1 MKQVTYDQ
9 EAITKI
15 KAGVDK
21 LANAVKTTLG
31 PGGSN
36 VILDTNRGAH
46 ITKDG
51 VTVANFIS
59 LEDPIE
65 NLGAQV
71 VKEAASRTADYAGDG
86 TTTAT
91 VLAQAILTQGIKNV
105 VAGANRI
112 DLKRGIDMATRAI
125 VQELKNM
132 SRPVGDDIRN
142 VALISANG
150 DEQVADIIA
159 EAINKVTKDG
169 LVIVQDSRNAT
180 SEVTVVEGM
189 TFERGYL
196 NAYFVNNQEESTVEY
211 ENPVILLIDYVIE
224 EFAAL
229 IKILNMIKSTMP
241 ERPVVVIAEDV
252 RGNALSTMAMNNV
265 RGMISI
271 CAIQSP
277 DFGEMRK
284 ETLKDI
290 AALTGA
296 TIITKDAGLTALNV
310 DLKVV
315 GTCSRI
321 RISQW
326 KTTIFGGH
334 DVTERLSLIKAQ
346 MDQANDNALVKLRE
360 RYARLTGRVGVIYVG
375 GNSEIE
381 VKEKKDRIDDALQAT
396 RAAIEEGILPGGGVA
411 YVRALQMVREGIRP
425 MMPETDDQHQGCEI
439 LFRAILE
446 PIKCIADNVGVNGEV
461 VLNEVNL
468 GSTHS
473 ISINLSALP
482 EQWTHDKVIDFA
494 MKGTSVVP
502 AGNDVVSVYNPHYGF
517 NAKTHKYEDLI
528 AAGVIDPTKVTRLA
542 LENASSVAGMLLTTK
557 AIVTNATPDRNS
569 K

>member
-1 MKQVTYDQ
+1 MKQITYDQ

-21 LANAVKTTLG
+21 LADAVKTTLG

-36 VILDTNRGAH
+36 VILDMNRGAH

-51 VTVANFIS
+51 VTVANFIA
-59 LEDPIE
+59 LEDPVE
-65 NLGAQV
+65 NLGAQI
-71 VKEAASRTADYAGDG
+71 VKEAASRTASMAGDG

-125 VQELKNM
+125 VQELKNL

-159 EAINKVTKDG
+159 EAIEKVTKDG
-169 LVIVQDSRNAT
+169 LVIVQDSRNST

-189 TFERGYL
+189 SFDRGYL
-196 NAYFVNNQEESTVEY
+196 NAYFINNQEESTVEY
-211 ENPVILLIDYVIE
+211 DNPVILLIDYVVE
-224 EFAAL
+224 EFSAL
-229 IKILNMIKSTMP
+229 IRILNMIKSNLP
-241 ERPVVVIAEDV
+241 ERPVLVIAEDV
-252 RGNALSTMAMNNV
+252 RGNGLSTMALNNV
-265 RGMISI
+265 RGIMAI
-271 CAIQSP
+271 CAVQSP

-296 TIITKDAGLTALNV
+296 KIITKDAGMTALNV
-310 DLKVV
+310 GLDVV
-315 GTCSRI
+315 GTCSRV

-326 KTTIFGGH
+326 KTTLFGGQ
-334 DVTERLSLIKAQ
+334 DVTDRLTLIKSQ
-346 MDQANDNALVKLRE
+346 IDQANDIALEKLKE

-411 YVRALQMVREGIRP
+411 YVRALAEVRLRGELTTI
-425 MMPETDDQHQGCEI
+425 DDEKQGVEI

-446 PIKCIADNVGVNGEV
+446 PIKCIAENVGENGEV
-461 VLNEVNL
+461 VLNEVNRPQL
-468 GSTHS
+468 AIQMEAANMPEMS
-473 ISINLSALP
+473 I
-482 EQWTHDKVIDFA
+482 EQVIEY
-494 MKGTSVVP
+494 MKKTGYSVGP
-502 AGNDVVSVYNPHYGF
+502 ITNPVTIDNRNYGF
-517 NAKTHKYEDLI
+517 NAKTQKYEDLI

-557 AIVTNATPDRNS
+557 AIVTNAPNKRDDH
-569 K
+569 

>member
-1 MKQVTYDQ
+1 MKQITYDQ

-36 VILDTNRGAH
+36 VILDMNRGAH

-51 VTVANFIS
+51 VTVASFIS
-59 LEDPIE
+59 LEDPVE

-71 VKEAASRTADYAGDG
+71 IKEAASRTASMAGDG
-86 TTTAT
+86 TTSSI

-132 SRPVGDDIRN
+132 SRPVGNEIRN

-159 EAINKVTKDG
+159 EAIEKVTKDG
-169 LVIVQDSRNAT
+169 LVIVQDSRNSS

-196 NAYFVNNQEESTVEY
+196 NAYFINNQEESTVEY
-211 ENPVILLIDYVIE
+211 DNPVILLIDYAIE
-224 EFAAL
+224 EFSAL
-229 IKILNMIKSTMP
+229 IRILNMIKSNMP
-241 ERPVVVIAEDV
+241 EQPVLIIAEDV
-252 RGNALSTMAMNNV
+252 RGNALSTMALNNV
-265 RGMISI
+265 RGMMAI
-271 CAIQSP
+271 CAVQSP

-296 TIITKDAGLTALNV
+296 KIITKDAGMTALNV
-310 DLKVV
+310 GLDVA
-315 GTCSRI
+315 GTCDRV

-334 DVTERLSLIKAQ
+334 DVTERLTLIKAQ
-346 MDQANDNALVKLRE
+346 MDQANDLALEKLKE

-411 YVRALQMVREGIRP
+411 YVRALAEVRMRGERATNGD
-425 MMPETDDQHQGCEI
+425 EKQGEEI

-446 PIKCIADNVGVNGEV
+446 PIKCIAENVGVNGEV
-461 VLNEVNL
+461 VLNAVT
-468 GSTHS
+468 ST
-473 ISINLSALP
+473 
-482 EQWTHDKVIDFA
+482 
-494 MKGTSVVP
+494 G
-502 AGNDVVSVYNPHYGF
+502 GNENDYGF
-517 NAKTHKYEDLI
+517 NAKTQRYEDLI
-528 AAGVIDPTKVTRLA
+528 TAGVIDPTKVTRLA

-557 AIVTNATPDRNS
+557 TIVTNAPAKGDNQ
-569 K
+569 